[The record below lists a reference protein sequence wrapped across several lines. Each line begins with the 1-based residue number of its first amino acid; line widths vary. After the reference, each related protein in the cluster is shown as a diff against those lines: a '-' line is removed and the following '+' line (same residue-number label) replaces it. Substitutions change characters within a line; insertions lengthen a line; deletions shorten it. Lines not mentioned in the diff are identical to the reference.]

1 MKNSW
6 LNIKGSMCLKCP
18 ICQYL
23 HISHLIHQK
32 HKRPYSTTH
41 TVTHKF
47 FLVICH
53 TLSRTISCLHSGIP
67 CQTHHST
74 QVLTCHRLGCD
85 LDVTRLPGIVLSQR
99 GSSLQDALEI
109 LLSDTLAESGL
120 PREQIG
126 CLLLLTTLTI
136 LSVFPLCTCDSG
148 RPESGVTWR
157 LLGIACGTCA

>member
-1 MKNSW
+1 M
-6 LNIKGSMCLKCP
+6 
-18 ICQYL
+18 
-23 HISHLIHQK
+23 
-32 HKRPYSTTH
+32 
-41 TVTHKF
+41 
-47 FLVICH
+47 
-53 TLSRTISCLHSGIP
+53 P

-120 PREQIG
+120 PRERIG

-157 LLGIACGTCA
+157 LLGIACGTCAWQANISSWDHHSVIKTLSKAGHIKRYFGTTLNFLSATYLCLSRVLYN

>member
-1 MKNSW
+1 MSCHEKFLVEYKRKYVFKMSNLS
-6 LNIKGSMCLKCP
+6 
-18 ICQYL
+18 
-23 HISHLIHQK
+23 ISTHLTPDTPD

-99 GSSLQDALEI
+99 GSSLQDALKI
-109 LLSDTLAESGL
+109 LLSDTLAKSGL
-120 PREQIG
+120 LRRRIG
-126 CLLLLTTLTI
+126 CLLLLTI
-136 LSVFPLCTCDSG
+136 LSVYLHGFSSLY
-148 RPESGVTWR
+148 
-157 LLGIACGTCA
+157 L

>member
-1 MKNSW
+1 MERCTF
-6 LNIKGSMCLKCP
+6 G
-18 ICQYL
+18 QYL
-23 HISHLIHQK
+23 THLTPDTPY
-32 HKRPYSTTH
+32 HKTIQYHTH
-41 TVTHKF
+41 R
-47 FLVICH
+47 H
-53 TLSRTISCLHSGIP
+53 TLSHTTSIFSHTITCLHSGMP

-99 GSSLQDALEI
+99 GSSLQDALKI
-109 LLSDTLAESGL
+109 LLSDTLAECGL
-120 PREQIG
+120 PRERIG
-126 CLLLLTTLTI
+126 CLLLLTI